1 MISGRVDGAF
11 WASPRWDRCTPQ
23 LACNPSLGCLRG
35 NQLNSDDLVS
45 ILLTC
50 TPDLVCAFPAAAVR
64 RAGITDVPLMC
75 AQEMNVT
82 GALARVVRVMI
93 HVDLD
98 TPRSDVQHVYLRGA
112 EVLRVDLAVAD
123 AQAGESST

>member
-1 MISGRVDGAF
+1 MSDAVAELVREIVAR
-11 WASPRWDRCTPQ
+11 
-23 LACNPSLGCLRG
+23 

-98 TPRSDVQHVYLRGA
+98 TQRSDVQHVYLRGA

>member
-1 MISGRVDGAF
+1 MALRAIRGA
-11 WASPRWDRCTPQ
+11 T
-23 LACNPSLGCLRG
+23 CLSADDADEMSDAVAELVREIVAR

-82 GALARVVRVMI
+82 GALARVVRVMM